1 MIDML
6 KMPEGADLVTT
17 TCYVTGPKQDRDAL
31 IELMVRED
39 GNGVQHFDFNRII
52 PMPAELERTNP
63 GDFVVAGLA
72 IKARENVPNAA
83 GALKVA
89 LGRFGF
95 SDPLQDMLKAGWGID
110 AGVTT
115 IEELIPYLQN
125 NVHMGARM
133 QSEAGEALAAYRAT
147 GHINWLTWS
156 FDNWGAGWNANQF
169 ELLYHGPG
177 SRVLRFRF
185 VTVDFPR
192 PVFHA
197 LVQRLPN
204 LRFVCNWK
212 TEFDTKG
219 EEQFGV
225 TERGMFSHKKADD
238 QACASIRS
246 VPDSILVVDLDR
258 ERDRRLG
265 RPWSAPS

>member
-1 MIDML
+1 ML
-6 KMPEGADLVTT
+6 ERLKIPKDEPLVTT
-17 TCYVTGPKQDRDAL
+17 TCYVTGPKQVRDAL
-31 IELMVRED
+31 IELMVHED
-39 GNGVQHFDFNRII
+39 GNGLQHFDFDRII
-52 PMPAELERTNP
+52 PMPPELERTTP
-63 GDFVVAGLA
+63 GQFAVAGLA
-72 IKARENVPNAA
+72 ILAREGIPDTAE
-83 GALKVA
+83 ALKVA
-89 LGRFGF
+89 LGSFG
-95 SDPLQDMLKAGWGID
+95 STDPLQDMLEAGWGID
-110 AGVTT
+110 AGVTK
-115 IEELIPYLQN
+115 IEELIPYLKN

-133 QSEAGEALAAYRAT
+133 QKEASETLAAYRAT
-147 GHINWLTWS
+147 GHTDWLTWS
-156 FDNWGAGWNANQF
+156 VDNWGAGWNADQF

-177 SRVLRFRF
+177 SGVLRFRF

-212 TEFDTKG
+212 TEFNNKG
-219 EEQFGV
+219 EEKFGV
-225 TERGMFSHKKADD
+225 TERRMFSHKKADD

-246 VPDSILVVDLDR
+246 APDSILVVDLDR